1 MWYPP
6 HTADDLCTV
15 YTADVKGFRAVSDS
29 TTQKVKKKKKKS
41 LLN

>member
-6 HTADDLCTV
+6 HTADDVSTV
-15 YTADVKGFRAVSDS
+15 YTADMKGFRAVSDS
-29 TTQKVKKKKKKS
+29 TAQKVKKKKKS